1 VYYAVLCHEIG
12 QHHIRDTALL
22 TDNIDTRVIN
32 RVIIVAINIDFLSIR
47 FQRCR
52 PQVLQQFGH
61 RQLSAHHMIQQD
73 IRQTRDGQQL
83 VQGDTQRIDQT
94 HKRVI
99 SWRKYRKRTGTLQCA
114 RQSSDIERRNQNTER
129 VIVVDGNI
137 HHRAGSARIIH
148 VGVVV
153 IGVVRSCRSP
163 PATRGQVTQPISRV
177 RCNRSWILAG
187 TIIQRMCCLV
197 VILEFLQRR
206 QSLVVLVEWR
216 IGIGIGCGS
225 GSIAITVC
233 IVVVRDV
240 GVGVSVSVWIAWSI
254 GVGVAVWIV
263 AVACWWC
270 IIDVV
275 VATVSCI
282 ASRRRGVSSTSSV
295 SVASVS
301 SVSSVFRVA
310 ISGLI
315 GISLSDAVVVV
326 GGGGGVGSC
335 IGGGIGSGICVSV
348 GVATVSLSVIV
359 PTVSVCSGSSVA
371 GTSSSGIGVSV
382 VGVSTVSVPVPVC
395 IDNGTSV
402 VAVRVTSSSS
412 RITSISNVTSIT
424 SISNV
429 TSITSITSITN
440 IVAIVTILSVVVVV
454 VVVTLSSVAIG
465 NSIVVAIRS
474 SVARGIRRKRVAG
487 ARLLIDSAITIH
499 RVRTLVV
506 SVLLSVASAAA
517 ITNIAASSLT
527 RVHDIAVVVVVVV
540 RISLA
545 TGVSLSLSV
554 VTVAGSGGGGG
565 ALSHIAIAIVGRS
578 VGVGVLR
585 LHRRLTGTVIATGD
599 IVASLR
605 NALIRANIS
614 TISTTSTI
622 AAAIAVQ
629 SSVVDIDIGPPT
641 KT

>member
-1 VYYAVLCHEIG
+1 
-12 QHHIRDTALL
+12 
-22 TDNIDTRVIN
+22 
-32 RVIIVAINIDFLSIR
+32 
-47 FQRCR
+47 
-52 PQVLQQFGH
+52 
-61 RQLSAHHMIQQD
+61 MIQQD

-163 PATRGQVTQPISRV
+163 PATRWQVTQPIRRV

-424 SISNV
+424 SI
-429 TSITSITSITN
+429 TN
-440 IVAIVTILSVVVVV
+440 MVAIVTILSVVVVV